1 MMITFVLTDGQKL
14 EGEDTFNP
22 TSIAKSLADEN
33 GWIVFTEV
41 GTGDTISIAS
51 RNIFYVIHH
60 K

>member
-1 MMITFVLTDGQKL
+1 MMTFVLTDGQKL
-14 EGEDTFNP
+14 EGDDTFNQ
-22 TSIAKSLADEN
+22 TSIAKSLADDN
-33 GWIVFTEV
+33 GWIVFPEV